1 MRPLLPRDADLE
13 VEHLPPPDKE
23 QTAYNFDV
31 AFLSGDGKDMSWI
44 VRACRA
50 AGSMAS
56 SEHLGF
62 RPFWLLSRTSGPVF
76 ASAGPGLLTSNDPP
90 DAAAISLRSA

>member
-44 VRACRA
+44 VRGMSGCRCQRTVAILICSDLQPCACA
-50 AGSMAS
+50 DV
-56 SEHLGF
+56 
-62 RPFWLLSRTSGPVF
+62 LLS
-76 ASAGPGLLTSNDPP
+76 PGAPL
-90 DAAAISLRSA
+90 A

>member
-50 AGSMAS
+50 AGVR
-56 SEHLGF
+56 GQ
-62 RPFWLLSRTSGPVF
+62 
-76 ASAGPGLLTSNDPP
+76 
-90 DAAAISLRSA
+90 

>member
-31 AFLSGDGKDMSWI
+31 AFLSGDGKDSELDRKSMSG
-44 VRACRA
+44 CR
-50 AGSMAS
+50 
-56 SEHLGF
+56 
-62 RPFWLLSRTSGPVF
+62 
-76 ASAGPGLLTSNDPP
+76 
-90 DAAAISLRSA
+90 